1 MLGTPIWPNMRVPGP
16 RLKNPSAIPVYFP
29 RINRSLEEFVG
40 QMNNRPVSTE
50 HNNSPVQLWTR
61 GMLLNINSNHIAL
74 TEREIEQY
82 GFDPQGL
89 VDESDDDYQVH
100 LDPPAFE
107 VTETQLYPGCQRFY
121 FSFVRSEQLKRRG
134 EKYEALVTAV

>member
-1 MLGTPIWPNMRVPGP
+1 
-16 RLKNPSAIPVYFP
+16 
-29 RINRSLEEFVG
+29 
-40 QMNNRPVSTE
+40 MNNRPVSTE

-89 VDESDDDYQVH
+89 V
-100 LDPPAFE
+100 A
-107 VTETQLYPGCQRFY
+107 
-121 FSFVRSEQLKRRG
+121 
-134 EKYEALVTAV
+134 